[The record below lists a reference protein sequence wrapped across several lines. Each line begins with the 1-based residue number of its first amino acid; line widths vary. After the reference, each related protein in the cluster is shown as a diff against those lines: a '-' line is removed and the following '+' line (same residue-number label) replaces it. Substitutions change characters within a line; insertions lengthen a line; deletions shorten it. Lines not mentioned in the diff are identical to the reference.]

1 MQLYALVFFLIGS
14 ALAEL
19 KAEEKKE
26 TGDLWRD
33 SMRSDEL
40 LQDEKELYHDGPVD
54 ERKTVSVF
62 TPIDCRL
69 FDELRV

>member
-1 MQLYALVFFLIGS
+1 MQLHAVVFFLIGS

-40 LQDEKELYHDGPVD
+40 LQEEKELYHDGPVD
-54 ERKTVSVF
+54 E
-62 TPIDCRL
+62 
-69 FDELRV
+69 ENG